1 MNVDGCLWSVIRR
14 NLRRPRLRLIT
25 APCTLNV
32 GGRRFSFGAELMRRL
47 PLSRLSRLHRC
58 SSESEL
64 LELCDD
70 YDLNTNEVFFDQHA
84 NAFSLILV
92 YAQHGNLRLLYWGLD
107 SSDLLP
113 CCQGHLDRRLSTAH
127 VHLFPKHEPCCPK
140 PVQSCWREKVRRT
153 FEEPTSSLMA
163 QVVASVSMLFVVI
176 STKNEENLDQHRV
189 VEAVCI
195 SWFTAECLL
204 RFLVSPDKCEFV
216 QRPFNVID
224 LLAILP
230 YYVSVGATL
239 LTGEDSQVQRAGISL
254 RLLQTMWIFWVI
266 KLARHFLGLQT
277 LGLMLRRCYRKMV
290 MLLVFIGV
298 AMVIF
303 SSLAQ
308 LLEHGLDPENGN
320 QDYASIPGACWWVII
335 SMTTVG
341 YGDMY
346 PVVCASSAASF
357 CWLCQSHSSTTFLMC
372 KM

>member
-1 MNVDGCLWSVIRR
+1 M
-14 NLRRPRLRLIT
+14 PRLRLIT

-176 STKNEENLDQHRV
+176 STVLLSANDSSLDWV

-346 PVVCASSAASF
+346 PVVCAVCALCCPLWAWSSNYERLLESK
-357 CWLCQSHSSTTFLMC
+357 FLMC